1 MAITLRNTKGSSLSF
16 SELDGNFTDLDTRI
30 TNLPD
35 SSQVSA
41 IIIADVDSAYVQARV
56 DAAAS
61 LDSAEAQAMIDLSLA
76 STTVNDSGTVQAIVD
91 SNFGAVNADF
101 IPLLD
106 STYDLGSSTKKWK
119 DLHLSGTT
127 IHLGGQ
133 TISNQGGKFNF
144 SQELSTGA
152 NNVSVQEGNG
162 YFVNLL
168 ANMTSAD
175 SQAFNYGAQAYS
187 MKLEGNT
194 IQFAT
199 VDGPVAAEV
208 ITNQGIL
215 SVGDSINGGGAMIV
229 PNSTIAQRNTTAGFS
244 KFRTGA
250 IVYQTDS
257 NHFEFYDNNGWQKFI
272 KLDTLKTEVAASAD
286 FAAFKT
292 RIAAL

>member
-1 MAITLRNTKGSSLSF
+1 MTITLRNTKGSALSYA
-16 SELDGNFTDLDTRI
+16 ELDGNFTDLEGRI
-30 TNLPD
+30 AALPD
-35 SSQVSA
+35 SAQVSG
-41 IIIADVDSAYVQARV
+41 IITADVDSAYINARV
-56 DAAAS
+56 GGTY
-61 LDSAEAQAMIDLSLA
+61 LDSAEAQAMIDSNLGLQ
-76 STTVNDSGTVQAIVD
+76 TINDSATVQSMID
-91 SNFGAVNADF
+91 SNLGAVDADF

-152 NNVSVQEGNG
+152 NNVSVNEGNG
-162 YFVNLL
+162 FFVNLL
-168 ANMTSAD
+168 ANVTSSD
-175 SQAFNYGAQAYS
+175 SNGVQYGAQAS
-187 MKLEGNT
+187 SLKLEGNT

-199 VDGPVAAEV
+199 VDGPVAAEI
-208 ITNQGIL
+208 ITNQGIF
-215 SVGDSINGGGAMIV
+215 SIGDSVNGGGTVIV
-229 PNSTIAQRNTTAGFS
+229 PNTTIAQRTSVQGLS
-244 KFRTGA
+244 KFKTGA
-250 IVYQTDS
+250 IIYQTDS
-257 NHFEFYDNNGWQKFI
+257 NHFEFYDSDGWQKFI